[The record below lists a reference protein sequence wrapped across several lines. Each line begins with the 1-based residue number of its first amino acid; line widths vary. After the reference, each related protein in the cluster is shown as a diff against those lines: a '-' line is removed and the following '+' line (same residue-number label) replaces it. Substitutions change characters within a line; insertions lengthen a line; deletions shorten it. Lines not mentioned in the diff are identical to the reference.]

1 MTCYGIL
8 RPKSLPL
15 SSENLSLYFA
25 SLITEARSHLLIQR
39 WKESQALS
47 SLLFVSTFA
56 SVIRTFV
63 FLLPLFRV
71 DKSNFPQSQSAQLQQ
86 HLSTEEDEQPLSVDL
101 WANKSWNFSWQDSI
115 LKTTAPLRIT
125 ERVSDDNCHKPQTSR
140 CQGDDTLVAFQPMGI
155 FRFWRNGQFTFLQ
168 RCLRPLY
175 FSRSPPPTQ
184 LNLPFCAGVQFSR
197 DYIRAF
203 KYMYEK
209 IEGCE
214 QSTVFK
220 HLWHHLVPG
229 LYPWHVAPMA
239 STTAKSLAEIR
250 CFLRPREWFSL
261 ETEHPL
267 FPLRISS
274 QWTR

>member
-101 WANKSWNFSWQDSI
+101 
-115 LKTTAPLRIT
+115 
-125 ERVSDDNCHKPQTSR
+125 
-140 CQGDDTLVAFQPMGI
+140 
-155 FRFWRNGQFTFLQ
+155 
-168 RCLRPLY
+168 
-175 FSRSPPPTQ
+175 
-184 LNLPFCAGVQFSR
+184 
-197 DYIRAF
+197 
-203 KYMYEK
+203 
-209 IEGCE
+209 
-214 QSTVFK
+214 
-220 HLWHHLVPG
+220 
-229 LYPWHVAPMA
+229 
-239 STTAKSLAEIR
+239 
-250 CFLRPREWFSL
+250 
-261 ETEHPL
+261 
-267 FPLRISS
+267 
-274 QWTR
+274 